1 MPRDTYYPRAASLT
15 VIVVYF
21 ENNKIICLLLSL
33 VVLMPNEALAG
44 GGVRALVIVEPA
56 RTVTIASIALVAE
69 ALVVSVR
76 EEVLK
81 GKAKNE
87 FDK

>member
-1 MPRDTYYPRAASLT
+1 M
-15 VIVVYF
+15 
-21 ENNKIICLLLSL
+21 LSL

-44 GGVRALVIVEPA
+44 GSVRALVIVEPA
-56 RTVTIASIALVAE
+56 RTATIASIALVAE

-76 EEVLK
+76 EKVVK

>member
-1 MPRDTYYPRAASLT
+1 M
-15 VIVVYF
+15 
-21 ENNKIICLLLSL
+21 LSL

-44 GGVRALVIVEPA
+44 GRCTGSSNLIVEPA
-56 RTVTIASIALVAE
+56 RTATIASIALVAE
-69 ALVVSVR
+69 ALVASVR

-81 GKAKNE
+81 GKVKNE

>member
-1 MPRDTYYPRAASLT
+1 M
-15 VIVVYF
+15 
-21 ENNKIICLLLSL
+21 
-33 VVLMPNEALAG
+33 G

-56 RTVTIASIALVAE
+56 RTATIASIALVAE

-81 GKAKNE
+81 GKAKNK

>member
-1 MPRDTYYPRAASLT
+1 MKLQ
-15 VIVVYF
+15 
-21 ENNKIICLLLSL
+21 L
-33 VVLMPNEALAG
+33 G
-44 GGVRALVIVEPA
+44 GGVRALGIVEPA
-56 RTVTIASIALVAE
+56 RTATIASIALVVE